1 MKKYSSG
8 GRLQKGSLLP
18 TSLCVF
24 TPCKVTLQLLS
35 LRDEVH
41 FPISEF
47 GLASSLIFPV
57 KFGRNNG
64 CQF

>member
-47 GLASSLIFPV
+47 GLASS
-57 KFGRNNG
+57 
-64 CQF
+64 

>member
-24 TPCKVTLQLLS
+24 TPCKVTWQLLL
-35 LRDEVH
+35 LRDEVP

-47 GLASSLIFPV
+47 GLASSLTLPV
-57 KFGRNNG
+57 QFGRNNG